1 MHNGRTLQSSLS
13 KMTSQLTKVDHTL
26 GYSASSQQRSQ
37 YSKRDD
43 FIEDVQNFNE
53 TTNSRVHNDDKSE
66 YYRQLLQ
73 NYTKEATTIQHE
85 LLMRNEEL
93 EHENITLRND
103 LQQLKQNSDLTIQ
116 QLQLRLSAFELYS
129 NELKNTQSTS
139 TNQQLNQILTLQNE
153 LNQIKANQTH
163 QNIETGNEA
172 VEWIKKQV
180 LEQNKKYELEIAE
193 LKRKLK

>member
-37 YSKRDD
+37 HSKRDD
-43 FIEDVQNFNE
+43 FIEDVHNFNE
-53 TTNSRVHNDDKSE
+53 TATSRAHNDDKSE

-73 NYTKEATTIQHE
+73 NYTKEATKIQHE

-139 TNQQLNQILTLQNE
+139 TNQYQNQITSLQNE
-153 LNQIKANQTH
+153 LNQIKADKTH

>member
-37 YSKRDD
+37 YSKKDD

-53 TTNSRVHNDDKSE
+53 TAHNEDKSE

-73 NYTKEATTIQHE
+73 NYTKESTSIQHE
-85 LLMRNEEL
+85 LLLRNEEL
-93 EHENITLRND
+93 ERENITLKID
-103 LQQLKQNSDLTIQ
+103 LQHLKQNSDLTIQ

-129 NELKNTQSTS
+129 HELKNTQ
-139 TNQQLNQILTLQNE
+139 TNQQNIINLQNE
-153 LNQIKANQTH
+153 LDQIKADKTH
-163 QNIETGNEA
+163 QIQTGNEA